1 MESRRSLFSD
11 EKLSPERR
19 MGRVRQLQQHRGP
32 AMIGLDRF
40 APGRVEE
47 VPGSGYRNDDQHADP
62 DKESND
68 MSWHTTGRNSRGM
81 FQPLFRCGGELPAET
96 LSADF
101 SPLYGATRA
110 VADALQRAAPA
121 A

>member
-1 MESRRSLFSD
+1 
-11 EKLSPERR
+11 
-19 MGRVRQLQQHRGP
+19 MGRMRQLQQHRGP

-40 APGRVEE
+40 APGRVKE
-47 VPGSGYRNDDQHADP
+47 VPGGGYRNNNQHADP
-62 DKESND
+62 DEESND

-81 FQPLFRCGGELPAET
+81 FQPLFRCRGDMRAEA

-110 VADALQRAAPA
+110 VADALQRAVSA